1 MLLSKKIKRIILLLV
16 NMVRQNNKKK
26 ILMSNINTNSNI
38 NPSNINPKINIIKHD
53 KQYDDKENDDDGK
66 QIIILHNENS
76 LSKQKEK
83 QTEIVEI
90 SSSSF
95 KKLTIATSKIL
106 NMNEWKFKVDEQLE
120 SRIKLANICYQ
131 ILQKN
136 EEAKAYLDH
145 RINLLQKHLVEYKR
159 KRNCIDEETEWIKVK
174 LRRNTNIIKLLKED
188 ANEILL

>member
-1 MLLSKKIKRIILLLV
+1 
-16 NMVRQNNKKK
+16 MVRQNNKNK
-26 ILMSNINTNSNI
+26 ILMSNINTN
-38 NPSNINPKINIIKHD
+38 SNINPKINIIKHD